1 MTLIDDQPPTYIG
14 CPSDITVAADVGS
27 ANATVNWTE
36 PSAMDNVNTSALQL
50 SSNYVPP
57 TVLAVGSYIVNYTA
71 VDVDGLVGECV
82 FTVTVTGEFPTPLCT
97 LPCIIMKHPL
107 HV

>member
-1 MTLIDDQPPTYIG
+1 MTDDQPPTYVG

-27 ANATVNWTE
+27 VNAMVNWAV
-36 PSAMDNVNTSALQL
+36 PLAMDNVDTSALQL
-50 SSNYVPP
+50 YANYEPP

-82 FTVTVTGEFPTPLCT
+82 FTVTVTGKFPTPSCT
-97 LPCIIMKHPL
+97 LPCIIKHPL